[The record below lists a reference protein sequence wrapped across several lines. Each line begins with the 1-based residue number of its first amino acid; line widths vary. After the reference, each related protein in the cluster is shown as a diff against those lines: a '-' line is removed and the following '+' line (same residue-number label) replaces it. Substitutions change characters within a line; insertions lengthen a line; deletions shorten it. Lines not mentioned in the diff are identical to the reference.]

1 METLRNTEK
10 QFSEVE
16 ENIILTFAK
25 EMEAERV
32 DRSVNSVG
40 NERLNLFIGL
50 TEIEVQKNSTN
61 NTTVTA
67 LNTTPGSHYL
77 GNELTNPAELV
88 KELELIKLR
97 IK

>member
-16 ENIILTFAK
+16 ENIITTFAK
-25 EMEAERV
+25 EMEADRV
-32 DRSVNSVG
+32 ERSVNSVG
-40 NERLNLFIGL
+40 KERINLIIGH
-50 TEIEVQKNSTN
+50 TEIEVQKNRTN
-61 NTTVTA
+61 NTSVCA
-67 LNTTPGSHYL
+67 MNTTPGSHYL

-97 IK
+97 MK